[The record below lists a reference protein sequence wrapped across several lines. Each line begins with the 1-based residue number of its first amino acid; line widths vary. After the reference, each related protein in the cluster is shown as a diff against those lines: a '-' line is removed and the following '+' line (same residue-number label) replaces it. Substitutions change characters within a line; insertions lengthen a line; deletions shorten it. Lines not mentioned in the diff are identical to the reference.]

1 MYMKKILV
9 PALSVFAL
17 FAVSSCGDDPDAS
30 GPPVLVLSAANG
42 GGWSASAP
50 AASDMSTT
58 AGADEKMMWGYQQ
71 HFTAATDFPAL
82 DSDAPS
88 YTLAAGDVSTDSLN
102 ALKAAFGVTK
112 DFVAQ
117 DVNQGGGYLSGNYD
131 GTTATL
137 YVSSDAMHYWSYS
150 PAWDQSSISSQP
162 CVMVDPP
169 ISSDAPTTDAATPTV
184 APDAGVCAE
193 PVAPENVPTKAE
205 AEALFATTV
214 AALGLNSD
222 DLILDSY
229 ADEWGA
235 NVTGYLKIDGVRSSL
250 TWSIGYGADA
260 AITWAS
266 GVLADVQVGAS
277 YPRIGTTAGLERLN
291 SQQNGMWGG
300 PMVRGGIAYDA
311 PMASSMTSGAG
322 VASGAAVE
330 VTPSTDVP
338 IEATAATIP
347 VPNSDVVATD
357 EIVTDAPT
365 VDAPAPVVQEV
376 SIVSVEEELV
386 TLYGADGSI
395 YLVPGYTFIAA
406 KDENGFAGRYTVSAL
421 PDEYMQV
428 TDAVDVVPATAV
440 PVPDT
445 AVAPAVDPAVDPD
458 ISVAQA
464 AADTIVG
471 MSEAEATK
479 AAEAKGLT
487 VRVGSRDGEDFAL
500 TMDYRTDRVTLTVVG
515 DKVTAATPG

>member
-1 MYMKKILV
+1 MKKILV
-9 PALSVFAL
+9 PALTVFAI

-30 GPPVLVLSAANG
+30 GPPILVLSAANG
-42 GGWSASAP
+42 GGWSSTAP
-50 AASDMSTT
+50 AASDM

-71 HFTAATDFPAL
+71 HFTAGTDLPAL

-150 PAWDQSSISSQP
+150 PAWDQASMSSEP
-162 CVMVDPP
+162 CIIDSDTTYVPTSDVPAP
-169 ISSDAPTTDAATPTV
+169 IAEI
-184 APDAGVCAE
+184 CAE
-193 PVAPENVPTKAE
+193 PTAPENVPTKAE
-205 AEALFATTV
+205 AEALFAKTIS
-214 AALGLNSD
+214 ALGVKGNN
-222 DLILDSY
+222 LILDSY
-229 ADEWGA
+229 ADEWSA
-235 NVTGYLKIDGVRSSL
+235 SVTGYLKIDGVRSPLS
-250 TWSIGYGADA
+250 WSIGYGADA

-266 GVLADVQVGAS
+266 GVFADVQDGAS
-277 YPRIGTTAGLERLN
+277 YPRIGTAAAIERLN
-291 SQQNGMWGG
+291 SQQAGNWGG
-300 PMVRGGIAYDA
+300 PMVRGGVTYDTA
-311 PMASSMTSGAG
+311 VASDVEAAVTTEPASSDA
-322 VASGAAVE
+322 VAE
-330 VTPSTDVP
+330 TYP
-338 IEATAATIP
+338 
-347 VPNSDVVATD
+347 
-357 EIVTDAPT
+357 VTDAP
-365 VDAPAPVVQEV
+365 APEIQEV
-376 SIVSVEEELV
+376 SIVGVEEELV

-406 KDENGFAGRYTVSAL
+406 EDEYGYAGRYTVSAL

-428 TDAVDVVPATAV
+428 TEAVDAVPATDV

-458 ISVAQA
+458 MSVAQ
-464 AADTIVG
+464 DVSDSVLG

-479 AAEAKGLT
+479 TVEAKGLS
-487 VRVGSRDGEDFAL
+487 VRVGSRDGEDFPL
-500 TMDYRTDRVTLTVVG
+500 TMDYRTDRVTLTVKD

>member
-1 MYMKKILV
+1 MKKILV
-9 PALSVFAL
+9 ATIAVFAL

-30 GPPVLVLSAANG
+30 GPPILVLSAAIG

-50 AASDMSTT
+50 AASDMSST
-58 AGADEKMMWGYQQ
+58 AGGDGKMMWGYQQ
-71 HFTAATDFPAL
+71 HFTAATDLPAL
-82 DSDAPS
+82 ESDAPS
-88 YTLAAGDVSTDSLN
+88 YTLTAGDVSTDSLN
-102 ALKAAFGVTK
+102 ALKTAFGVTK

-117 DVNQGGGYLSGNYD
+117 DVSQGGGYLSGNYD
-131 GTTATL
+131 GTTPTL

-150 PAWDQSSISSQP
+150 PAWDQSSMSSSG

-169 ISSDAPTTDAATPTV
+169 IASDAPTTDVAAATI

-214 AALGLNSD
+214 TALGLNSD
-222 DLILDSY
+222 DLMIDSY

-235 NVTGYLKIDGVRSSL
+235 NVNGYVKIDGVRSPL
-250 TWSIGYGADA
+250 TWSIGYGANA
-260 AITWAS
+260 EITWAS

-277 YPRIGTTAGLERLN
+277 YPRIGTTAALERLN
-291 SQQNGMWGG
+291 SQQTGMWGG

-311 PMASSMTSGAG
+311 PLASSAG
-322 VASGAAVE
+322 VASGSAVE

-357 EIVTDAPT
+357 EIVTGAPT
-365 VDAPAPVVQEV
+365 VDAPAPEIQEV

-395 YLVPGYTFIAA
+395 YLVPGYMFIAA
-406 KDENGFAGRYTVSAL
+406 EDEFGYAGRYTVSAL

-428 TDAVDVVPATAV
+428 ADAVNEVPLSIAPET
-440 PVPDT
+440 
-445 AVAPAVDPAVDPD
+445 VAPAVEGSTGAAVDPT
-458 ISVAQA
+458 A
-464 AADTIVG
+464 AITQESADVLVG
-471 MSEAEATK
+471 MAEAEATK
-479 AAEAKGLT
+479 TAEAKGLT

-500 TMDYRTDRVTLTVVG
+500 TMDYRTDRVTLTVKS
-515 DKVTAATPG
+515 DKVTAVVVG